1 MLFVS
6 LAEAPH
12 QRAFCERMLLAL
24 SNGITESFRSPLAS
38 ALSAFSVKEAHH
50 ES

>member
-24 SNGITESFRSPLAS
+24 SNGNTGE
-38 ALSAFSVKEAHH
+38 LSVTSSKRIIRFLRQGGS
-50 ES
+50 S